1 VPAIW
6 RTRSALALVALLA
19 LVPASAARAD
29 RPELGVSH
37 ADPLQVPTGPLPEP
51 ESSAAAPAAE
61 RVASAADA
69 LHDRGFDELPILA
82 WAMLETARSENR
94 PELIARAVELAP
106 SSPGVLFEAARLTSD
121 PHAYVSALAALA
133 RNLPGALF
141 ALAFAGVVL
150 GGGVL
155 ALALGVS
162 AFAALRGLGLHG
174 HAFGHGFAA
183 KDPPGWTGVL
193 LLLAALG
200 ALPLFGVGPLLLAGL
215 FGGIGALRLR
225 RPEAACAAL
234 ALTAAGL
241 AVGPG
246 LDQLAPAL
254 AAAGRGPELVAAW
267 RIDRGQSLPGDF
279 ARVESASKRHPD
291 DALLQLTLATVWLR
305 RGELARA
312 EAALGT
318 PGDGVDPDIAAAQ
331 LNVRGM
337 VRLAEG
343 DIAQAI
349 PAFERARSTAESAP
363 VVFNLSQAYGRA
375 LRLSDQQPTFE
386 AARLLDSDL
395 VSKFM
400 SNEGPNVHRTLIE
413 SSLPLALYAARA
425 LAPSEESRALAAEL
439 RARLLGSFQSE
450 RAWMILPV
458 AGIAGFALRRKSVA
472 RCSRCDQP
480 ICARCSREALSAG
493 TCMRCVRLFIKR
505 ENTDPRLRKLELDR
519 DRSRQRRAVLAQAG
533 AALLAPGAV
542 DLLDERLVRGS
553 ARLFALGAGLAALY
567 APAVLPV
574 PWDLGTLGFALP
586 VCTAL
591 ALLAP
596 TCLLALFQS
605 AGKLSQLR
613 RRGAE

>member
-1 VPAIW
+1 MPAIW

-19 LVPASAARAD
+19 LAPASAARAGVD
-29 RPELGVSH
+29 TGVSH

-51 ESSAAAPAAE
+51 ENSAGKPAAE
-61 RVASAADA
+61 RVANAADA
-69 LHDRGFDELPILA
+69 LRDRGFDELPILA
-82 WAMLETARSENR
+82 WALLESAQSERR
-94 PELIARAVELAP
+94 PELVARAVELAP
-106 SSPGVLFEAARLTSD
+106 DSPGVLFEAARISND

-133 RNLPGALF
+133 KSLPGVLYALG
-141 ALAFAGVVL
+141 FAGVLL
-150 GGGVL
+150 GGGAL

-162 AFAALRGLGLHG
+162 AFAALRGFGLHG
-174 HAFGHGFAA
+174 HAFGHSVAS

-200 ALPLFGVGPLLLAGL
+200 ALPLFGVGPLALAGL
-215 FGGIGALRLR
+215 FGGFGALRLR
-225 RPEAACAAL
+225 RAEAACTAI
-234 ALTAAGL
+234 ALTVAGFAL
-241 AVGPG
+241 GPG
-246 LDQLAPAL
+246 LDRLAPAL
-254 AAAGRGPELVAAW
+254 TAVGRAPELIAAW

-279 ARVESASKRHPD
+279 NRVESASKRHPD
-291 DALLQLTLATVWLR
+291 DALLHLALATAWMR
-305 RGELARA
+305 RGDLARA
-312 EAALGT
+312 ETALGT
-318 PGDGVDPDIAAAQ
+318 PGDDADPAIVAAQ
-331 LNVRGM
+331 LNLRGI
-337 VRLAEG
+337 VRLAQG

-386 AARLLDSDL
+386 AASRLDADL
-395 VSKFM
+395 VSKYM
-400 SNEGPNVHRTLIE
+400 SNEGANVHRTLIE

-425 LAPSEESRALAAEL
+425 LAPSEESRTLASEL
-439 RARLLGSFQSE
+439 RARLLGSFQGE
-450 RAWMILPV
+450 RAWWILPA

-480 ICARCSREALSAG
+480 ICARCSREARSAG

-505 ENTDPRLRKLELDR
+505 ENTDPRLRKLELAR
-519 DRSRQRRAVLAQAG
+519 DRSRQRRAVLAQAV
-533 AALLAPGAV
+533 AALAAPGAV
-542 DLLDERLVRGS
+542 DLLDERLWRGS
-553 ARLFALGAGLAALY
+553 LRLFALGAGLAALY
-567 APAVLPV
+567 APALLPV

-596 TCLLALFQS
+596 TALFALVQT
-605 AGKLSQLR
+605 AGRLAQLR